1 MGGIFFDT
9 NDTMSSIFTKII
21 NGEIP
26 CYKIAEDENFFAFLD
41 INPNAKGHTL
51 CIPKKEVDKI
61 TDLDQETYLGLMSFS
76 RKVAKA
82 IESSVRCKRV
92 GMTVI
97 GLEVPHVHV
106 HLIPLNEMKEAT
118 FQFKV
123 SLKPSEFEKIATRI
137 RSKIE

>member
-1 MGGIFFDT
+1 MQPIQT
-9 NDTMSSIFTKII
+9 KHMASIFTKII
-21 NGEIP
+21 AGEIP

-61 TDLDQETYLGLMSFS
+61 TDLDEETYMGLMAFT
-76 RKVAKA
+76 RKVAIA
-82 IESSVRCKRV
+82 IESAIACERV

-106 HLIPLNEMKEAT
+106 HLIPLNTMVDAT
-118 FQFKV
+118 FQHKV
-123 SLKPSEFEKIATRI
+123 GLKKDEFEVIAEQI
-137 RSKIE
+137 RVKL